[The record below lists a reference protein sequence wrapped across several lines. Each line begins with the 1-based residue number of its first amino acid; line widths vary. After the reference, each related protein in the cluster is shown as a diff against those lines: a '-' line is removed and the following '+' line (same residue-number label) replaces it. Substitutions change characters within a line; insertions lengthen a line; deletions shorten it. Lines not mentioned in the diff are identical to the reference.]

1 MHPPPD
7 PDSTPAPRSPLRL
20 DLESLSGLYRS
31 GAADPADVAG
41 EVLARIAARGDD
53 HVWITL
59 RPAADLL
66 GDAAGLA
73 RRWPDPDTRP
83 PLYGVPFAVK
93 DNVDVAG
100 LPTTAA
106 CPAYSYVPERGAP
119 LVERLLAAGA
129 LLVGKTN
136 LDQFATGLSGTR
148 SPYGAC
154 ESPLLPGLISGGSSS
169 GSAVAVAADL
179 VSFAIGTDTAGSGRV
194 PAALTGT
201 VGVKPSRGLVST
213 LGVVPACASLDCP
226 SVFAR
231 SAADGLAVLS
241 VVAAFEPADPWSR
254 ELPVPGPV
262 PPAAYPLRIG
272 VPRDPEFFGDT
283 AAEAAFAEAA
293 ERLTAL
299 GHRLVPVD
307 LDPFLAAGRLLY
319 EGPWLAERLAAVGG
333 FVTRNPGEVHPV
345 TLKVLSGGG
354 ALSAV
359 DAFEG
364 LYRLRALDAET
375 RRAWASMDVL
385 AVPTVPTTFTVAE
398 MLESPI
404 ERNAI
409 LGHYT
414 TFTNLLDLAGISVPA
429 GTTTTGRPHGV
440 TFLGPAGSDELLA
453 GLGAA
458 FHTPTGDPA
467 SHGLTGDPA
476 PPVPDARPT
485 TTSVPDTQPTTTSVP
500 DAQPT
505 TIPVPDAQPTT
516 IPVPDAQPTTISIPN
531 AQPTTIPVPDARP
544 AAVHAPEA
552 RPATLP
558 AHGPEARAVLAV
570 VGAHRSGQPLHGRLV
585 SLGATGL
592 GTALTAPLYR
602 LYALT
607 GGELPLPGL
616 VRSASGGV
624 QVEVELYDLSP
635 SALGVLLTQTAPPLG
650 LGTIQLAD
658 GRAVHGFLCEPYA
671 TERAPDISHH
681 GNWPDYLLSLPRS

>member
-7 PDSTPAPRSPLRL
+7 PDSMPHPTLENTAGPLRL
-20 DLESLSGLYRS
+20 DLESLSCLYRS
-31 GAADPADVAG
+31 GAVRPADVAG

-66 GDAAGLA
+66 GDAAELV
-73 RRWPDPDTRP
+73 RRWPDPETRP

-179 VSFAIGTDTAGSGRV
+179 VSFAVGTDTAGSGRV

-241 VVAAFEPADPWSR
+241 VIAAFEPADPWSR
-254 ELPVPGPV
+254 ALPVPGPV
-262 PPAAYPLRIG
+262 PPSAYSLRIG
-272 VPRDPEFFGDT
+272 VPREPEFFGDT

-293 ERLTAL
+293 ERLTGL

-319 EGPWLAERLAAVGG
+319 EGPWLAERLAAVGD
-333 FVTRNPGEVHPV
+333 FVARNPGEVHPV

-375 RRAWASMDVL
+375 RKAWASMDVL
-385 AVPTVPTTFTVAE
+385 AVPTVPTTFTIAE

-453 GLGAA
+453 GLGAT
-458 FHTPTGDPA
+458 FHT
-467 SHGLTGDPA
+467 LTGGPA
-476 PPVPDARPT
+476 IPVRNTRPT
-485 TTSVPDTQPTTTSVP
+485 AT
-500 DAQPT
+500 
-505 TIPVPDAQPTT
+505 
-516 IPVPDAQPTTISIPN
+516 
-531 AQPTTIPVPDARP
+531 PVPDARP
-544 AAVHAPEA
+544 AAVH
-552 RPATLP
+552 T
-558 AHGPEARAVLAV
+558 PEARAVLAV
-570 VGAHRSGQPLHGRLV
+570 VGVHRSGQPLHGRLT

-602 LYALT
+602 LYVLND
-607 GGELPLPGL
+607 GDMPRPGL
-616 VRSASGGV
+616 VRSTSGGV
-624 QVEVELYDLSP
+624 PVEVELYDLSP
-635 SALGVLLTQTAPPLG
+635 SALGTLLTQTTPPLG
-650 LGTIQLAD
+650 LGTIELAD

-671 TERAPDISHH
+671 TEQAPDISHH

>member
-7 PDSTPAPRSPLRL
+7 PDSMPTLESPLHL

-31 GAADPADVAG
+31 GTADPTDVAR

-66 GDAAGLA
+66 GDAAELA

-179 VSFAIGTDTAGSGRV
+179 VSFAVGTDTAGSGRV

-241 VVAAFEPADPWSR
+241 AIAAFEPADPWSR
-254 ELPVPGPV
+254 ELPVPGQV
-262 PPAAYPLRIG
+262 PPAAYSLRVG

-293 ERLTAL
+293 ERLSGL
-299 GHRLVPVD
+299 GHTLVPVD

-319 EGPWLAERLAAVGG
+319 EGPWLAERLAAVGD

-429 GTTTTGRPHGV
+429 GTTTAGRPHGV

-458 FHTPTGDPA
+458 FHA
-467 SHGLTGDPA
+467 LTGGP
-476 PPVPDARPT
+476 PIPVPDTRPA
-485 TTSVPDTQPTTTSVP
+485 TTSVP
-500 DAQPT
+500 DAR
-505 TIPVPDAQPTT
+505 PVAPHPPEAG
-516 IPVPDAQPTTISIPN
+516 
-531 AQPTTIPVPDARP
+531 
-544 AAVHAPEA
+544 AAVLPALTPAPAPEA
-552 RPATLP
+552 RV
-558 AHGPEARAVLAV
+558 VLAV
-570 VGAHRSGQPLHGRLV
+570 VGAHRSGQPLHDRLT

-602 LYALT
+602 LYALNS
-607 GGELPLPGL
+607 GDLPLPGL
-616 VRSASGGV
+616 VRSTSGGV
-624 QVEVELYDLSP
+624 QVEVELYELSP

-650 LGTIQLAD
+650 LGTVQLTD

-671 TERAPDISHH
+671 IERAPDISHH
-681 GNWPDYLLSLPRS
+681 GNWPDYLLSLPRP

>member
-1 MHPPPD
+1 MRTPPD
-7 PDSTPAPRSPLRL
+7 PDSMPDPTPESTNTTDGPLRL
-20 DLESLSGLYRS
+20 NLGSLSGLYRS
-31 GAADPADVAG
+31 GAASPADVAG

-66 GDAAGLA
+66 GDAAELA

-100 LPTTAA
+100 MPTTAA

-154 ESPLLPGLISGGSSS
+154 ESPLVPGLISGGSSS

-241 VVAAFEPADPWSR
+241 AVAAFEPADPWSR
-254 ELPVPGPV
+254 ELPLPGPV
-262 PPAAYPLRIG
+262 PPSAYPLRIG

-293 ERLTAL
+293 ERLTGL

-319 EGPWLAERLAAVGG
+319 EGPWLAERLAAVGD
-333 FVTRNPGEVHPV
+333 FVARNPGEVHPV

-375 RRAWASMDVL
+375 RAAWASMDVL

-458 FHTPTGDPA
+458 FHT
-467 SHGLTGDPA
+467 LTGGPA
-476 PPVPDARPT
+476 TPVPDTRPAT
-485 TTSVPDTQPTTTSVP
+485 TPALDTQ
-500 DAQPT
+500 
-505 TIPVPDAQPTT
+505 
-516 IPVPDAQPTTISIPN
+516 
-531 AQPTTIPVPDARP
+531 P
-544 AAVHAPEA
+544 AAVHVLEA
-552 RPATLP
+552 QPARATSP
-558 AHGPEARAVLAV
+558 TTEARAVLAV
-570 VGAHRSGQPLHGRLV
+570 VGAHRSGQPLHGRLT

-602 LYALT
+602 LYALN
-607 GGELPLPGL
+607 GGDLPLPGL
-616 VRSASGGV
+616 VRSTSGGV

-650 LGTIQLAD
+650 LGTIRLAD

-671 TERAPDISHH
+671 TEDAPDISHH
-681 GNWPDYLLSLPRS
+681 GNWPDYLRSLPPS

>member
-1 MHPPPD
+1 MRTPPD
-7 PDSTPAPRSPLRL
+7 PESMPHLTANSTNSTNSTGSTGSTGSTLRL

-31 GAADPADVAG
+31 GAALPADVAE

-66 GDAAGLA
+66 GDAAELV

-154 ESPLLPGLISGGSSS
+154 ESPLVPGLISGGSSS

-179 VSFAIGTDTAGSGRV
+179 VSFTVGTDTAGSGRV

-213 LGVVPACASLDCP
+213 LGMVPACASLDCP

-241 VVAAFEPADPWSR
+241 VIAAFEPADPWSR
-254 ELPVPGPV
+254 VLPVPGPV
-262 PPAAYPLRIG
+262 PARVSPLRIG
-272 VPRDPEFFGDT
+272 VPREPEFFGDT
-283 AAEAAFAEAA
+283 AAETAFARAM
-293 ERLTAL
+293 ERLTGL

-319 EGPWLAERLAAVGG
+319 EGPWLAERLAAIGD
-333 FVTRNPGEVHPV
+333 FVTRNPAEIHPV

-364 LYRLRALDAET
+364 LYRLHALDAET
-375 RRAWASMDVL
+375 RQAWASMDVL

-404 ERNAI
+404 ERNTI

-429 GTTTTGRPHGV
+429 GRTATGRPHGV
-440 TFLGPAGSDELLA
+440 TFLGPAGSDGLLA

-458 FHTPTGDPA
+458 FHA
-467 SHGLTGDPA
+467 LTGGPA
-476 PPVPDARPT
+476 LPVQNPRPT
-485 TTSVPDTQPTTTSVP
+485 
-500 DAQPT
+500 A
-505 TIPVPDAQPTT
+505 A
-516 IPVPDAQPTTISIPN
+516 
-531 AQPTTIPVPDARP
+531 P
-544 AAVHAPEA
+544 ATASTVHAPEA
-552 RPATLP
+552 RPSTAR
-558 AHGPEARAVLAV
+558 ASEVKAEVEVEARAVLAV
-570 VGAHRSGQPLHGRLV
+570 AGAHRSGQPLHGRLT

-602 LYALT
+602 LYALE
-607 GGELPLPGL
+607 GDMPRPGL

-624 QVEVELYDLSP
+624 AVEVELYELPP

-650 LGTIQLAD
+650 LGTIELAD

-671 TERAPDISHH
+671 TEKAPDISHH
-681 GNWPDYLLSLPRS
+681 GNWPDYLLSRSRC

>member
-1 MHPPPD
+1 MHTPPD
-7 PDSTPAPRSPLRL
+7 PDSMPRLTLNTARL

-31 GAADPADVAG
+31 GAALPADVAG

-59 RPAADLL
+59 RPVADLL
-66 GDAAGLA
+66 GDAAELA
-73 RRWPDPDTRP
+73 RRWPDPGARP
-83 PLYGVPFAVK
+83 PLYGVPFGVK

-106 CPAYSYVPERGAP
+106 CPAYSYVPARSAP

-154 ESPLLPGLISGGSSS
+154 ESPLVPGLISGGSSS
-169 GSAVAVAADL
+169 GSAVAVAAGL
-179 VSFAIGTDTAGSGRV
+179 VSFAVGTDTAGSGRV

-213 LGVVPACASLDCP
+213 LGMVPACASLDCP

-241 VVAAFEPADPWSR
+241 AIAAFELTDPWSR
-254 ELPVPGPV
+254 VLPVPGPV
-262 PPAAYPLRIG
+262 PARASPLQIG

-283 AAEAAFAEAA
+283 AAETAFAQAV
-293 ERLTAL
+293 ERLGGL

-307 LDPFLAAGRLLY
+307 LGPFLVAGRLLY
-319 EGPWLAERLAAVGG
+319 EGPWLAERFAAVGD
-333 FVTRNPGEVHPV
+333 FVTRNPGEIHPV

-375 RRAWASMDVL
+375 REAWASMDVL

-404 ERNAI
+404 ERNTI

-429 GTTTTGRPHGV
+429 GTTTTGRPHGL

-453 GLGAA
+453 GLGAT
-458 FHTPTGDPA
+458 FHA
-467 SHGLTGDPA
+467 LTGGPA
-476 PPVPDARPT
+476 LPVQNSRSA
-485 TTSVPDTQPTTTSVP
+485 TTSASAST
-500 DAQPT
+500 
-505 TIPVPDAQPTT
+505 
-516 IPVPDAQPTTISIPN
+516 
-531 AQPTTIPVPDARP
+531 
-544 AAVHAPEA
+544 VHAPEA
-552 RPATLP
+552 RPAT
-558 AHGPEARAVLAV
+558 ARASEAAVEAEVKAEDTVEAEARTVLAV
-570 VGAHRSGQPLHGRLV
+570 VGAHRYGQPLHGRLT

-602 LYALT
+602 LYALE
-607 GGELPLPGL
+607 GGEMPLPGL

-624 QVEVELYDLSP
+624 AVEVELYELAP
-635 SALGVLLTQTAPPLG
+635 SALGILLTQTAPPLG
-650 LGTIQLAD
+650 LGTIELAD

-671 TERAPDISHH
+671 TEQAPDISHH
-681 GNWPDYLLSLPRS
+681 GSWPDYLLARPRS

>member
-1 MHPPPD
+1 MRTPPD
-7 PDSTPAPRSPLRL
+7 PDSTLHLNLDL

-31 GAADPADVAG
+31 GAARPADVAG

-59 RPAADLL
+59 RPATDLL
-66 GDAAGLA
+66 GDAAELA
-73 RRWPDPDTRP
+73 RRWPAPDARP

-154 ESPLLPGLISGGSSS
+154 ESPLVPGLISGGSSS

-241 VVAAFEPADPWSR
+241 AIAAFEPADPWSR
-254 ELPVPGPV
+254 ALPVPGSA
-262 PPAAYPLRIG
+262 PPLPYPLRIG
-272 VPRDPEFFGDT
+272 VAREPEFFGDA

-293 ERLTAL
+293 ERLTGL

-307 LDPFLAAGRLLY
+307 LEPFLAAGRLLY

-333 FVTRNPGEVHPV
+333 FVARNPGEVHPV

-404 ERNAI
+404 ERNAV

-453 GLGAA
+453 GLGAT
-458 FHTPTGDPA
+458 FHA
-467 SHGLTGDPA
+467 LTGGPAVTVPDTRPTPVHIPETRPA
-476 PPVPDARPT
+476 PPPPART
-485 TTSVPDTQPTTTSVP
+485 T
-500 DAQPT
+500 
-505 TIPVPDAQPTT
+505 
-516 IPVPDAQPTTISIPN
+516 
-531 AQPTTIPVPDARP
+531 
-544 AAVHAPEA
+544 EA
-552 RPATLP
+552 RS
-558 AHGPEARAVLAV
+558 VLAV
-570 VGAHRSGQPLHGRLV
+570 VGAHRSGQPLHGRLTA
-585 SLGATGL
+585 LGATGL
-592 GTALTAPLYR
+592 GTTLTAPLYR
-602 LYALT
+602 LYALDD
-607 GGELPLPGL
+607 GDMPRPGL
-616 VRSASGGV
+616 VRVTSGGV
-624 QVEVELYDLSP
+624 PVEVELYGLTS
-635 SALGVLLTQTAPPLG
+635 SALGALLTQTAPPLG
-650 LGTIQLAD
+650 LGTVELAD

-671 TERAPDISHH
+671 TEKAPDISHH
-681 GNWPDYLLSLPRS
+681 GNWPDYLLSLP